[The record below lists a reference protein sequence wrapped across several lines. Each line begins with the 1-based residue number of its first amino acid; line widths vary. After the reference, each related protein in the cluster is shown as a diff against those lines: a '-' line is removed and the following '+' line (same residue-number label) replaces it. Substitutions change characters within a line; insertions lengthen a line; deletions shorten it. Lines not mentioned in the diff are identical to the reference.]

1 MLISYIPGASRCLV
15 LLMPLSSSAQ
25 EGGVTPGLGAAF
37 WALCYSSAFVW
48 WVSNV
53 LLAFVLWVSIVLLAF
68 AANDHVCACVCVRV
82 FKRVSSGDRWK

>member
-1 MLISYIPGASRCLV
+1 MLKITSRIPCASRGLV

-53 LLAFVLWVSIVLLAF
+53 LLAFVLWVSIVLLTL
-68 AANDHVCACVCVRV
+68 AANEHVCSTCGGRL
-82 FKRVSSGDRWK
+82 